1 MHAGRN
7 EEMKCFHGLMTDLQ
21 AQQMVLNVYNLVN
34 VLKILNFPVFGKIG
48 FNVYTGLLYSKVCEC
63 MSLCTFRG

>member
-1 MHAGRN
+1 
-7 EEMKCFHGLMTDLQ
+7 MKCFHGLMTDLQ

-48 FNVYTGLLYSKVCEC
+48 FNVYTGLLYSKVYVNVC
-63 MSLCTFRG
+63 LCVHSEVKV